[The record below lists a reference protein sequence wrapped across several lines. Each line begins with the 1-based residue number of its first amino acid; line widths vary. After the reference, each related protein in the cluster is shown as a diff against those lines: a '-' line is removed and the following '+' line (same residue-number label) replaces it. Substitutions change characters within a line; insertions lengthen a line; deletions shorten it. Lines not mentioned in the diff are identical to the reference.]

1 MATKSTH
8 AHPHSFCSRRPP
20 SHPHTQLIGRATI
33 YLDSL
38 LHLLGIHEDTPVYD
52 YKGKEEGQLKVR
64 CVPHLSEEAPTTEE
78 EEEAQDFGTFKL
90 SELRGH
96 KLGITIFIDKAQGL
110 PATRCTGVFVR
121 YKFFYEDKV
130 RGCCL
135 CNLHTEL
142 TTIDRAVTRDQGLPL
157 PHHQPHD

>member
-1 MATKSTH
+1 MATKKH
-8 AHPHSFCSRRPP
+8 ACGYAHVLLTLAP
-20 SHPHTQLIGRATI
+20 SHPPPPTQLIGRATI

-130 RGCCL
+130 R
-135 CNLHTEL
+135 
-142 TTIDRAVTRDQGLPL
+142 AVLLVQTCTL
-157 PHHQPHD
+157 